1 MSRLFAWK
9 SADDRQTRFALN
21 SGVHQ
26 VYCDRFNQRREEIVE
41 EVKAHGI
48 DDEFMI
54 QRQLQNPNQY
64 QQEGIFYLSDD
75 CLWDKL
81 IELNTSDMALKFDNC
96 ITELEQMEVGKDAN
110 GNPICPLK
118 NALPEQIFT
127 ETALEAGVLKKV
139 CDEINK
145 IDPKKFKETDLIGRV
160 YEYFLQAFSIN
171 ADKEGGYFYAPHS
184 IVELIASL
192 IEPYDGTI
200 YDPAC
205 GSGGM
210 FVQSL
215 KMIAA
220 HGGNTKAVSVYGQES
235 EPATYRLCKM
245 NLAVRGISYN
255 LGDNDY
261 KETNKVQAM
270 KFEEML

>member
-127 ETALEAGVLKKV
+127 KTALEAGVLKKV

-171 ADKEGGYFYAPHS
+171 ADKEEGEFYTPHS

-200 YDPAC
+200 
-205 GSGGM
+205 
-210 FVQSL
+210 
-215 KMIAA
+215 
-220 HGGNTKAVSVYGQES
+220 
-235 EPATYRLCKM
+235 
-245 NLAVRGISYN
+245 
-255 LGDNDY
+255 
-261 KETNKVQAM
+261 
-270 KFEEML
+270 